1 MDLVSQQ
8 QIEVILLLSVVSF
21 ELLQMVKNISLM
33 LISISRMKNDCN
45 IKLKPMIFKQ
55 HNNRRSRNASKQM
68 QNKKTSI
75 NYVTYLRVK
84 YSLYFF
90 WDWQFYPWLFLFLST
105 YFLNP
110 HKMLTTIRKI
120 EKRKMLRK
128 SRLSKGNIKYTRCP
142 KKKAS

>member
-55 HNNRRSRNASKQM
+55 YNNRRSRNASKQM

-75 NYVTYLRVK
+75 NYVTHLTYLRVK

-90 WDWQFYPWLFLFLST
+90 WDWQFYPWLFLFFE
-105 YFLNP
+105 YIFLKSSQNVNY
-110 HKMLTTIRKI
+110 HKENREKENALKI
-120 EKRKMLRK
+120 
-128 SRLSKGNIKYTRCP
+128 
-142 KKKAS
+142 